1 MLTILSRI
9 PSDIINYVGAN
20 ELLLL
25 SVVLRVQGENKIY
38 FFEGFMGKR
47 KHLAVCAPFSP
58 VPPPPPTSTVDL
70 DKDSGS

>member
-25 SVVLRVQGENKIY
+25 SVVLRV
-38 FFEGFMGKR
+38 
-47 KHLAVCAPFSP
+47 
-58 VPPPPPTSTVDL
+58 
-70 DKDSGS
+70 